1 MADAAPR
8 LPRTGGLILC
18 GGRSRRMGQD
28 KGALP
33 FGPATLL
40 DLALRHMAEVAD
52 VIAVSLSAGADT
64 PRPAPPPRVPVRWVR
79 DAEAYRGPLFGL
91 LHGFRAL
98 AGAAERIAV
107 MPVDMPFLD
116 GRWLRRLLEGLADHP
131 ACALRWQGYTNA
143 LTAAY
148 RADALARLERL
159 VAEGRQRPIALLEG
173 VDALILEVEALWKP
187 EDGPCPML
195 DTDTPE
201 DYRAALAA
209 AGLPPP
215 P

>member
-1 MADAAPR
+1 
-8 LPRTGGLILC
+8 
-18 GGRSRRMGQD
+18 MGTD

-40 DLALRHMAEVAD
+40 DLALRHMGEVAG
-52 VIAVSLSAGADT
+52 VIAVSLGAGADT
-64 PRPAPPPRVPVRWVR
+64 PRLTLAPPSTPVRWVH
-79 DAEAYRGPLFGL
+79 DTEAYRGPLFGL

-98 AGAAERIAV
+98 ADAAERIAV

-116 GRWLRRLLEGLADHP
+116 GRWLRRLLDGLADHS
-131 ACALRWQGYTNA
+131 ACVLRWQGFTNA

-148 RADALARLERL
+148 RADALTRLERL
-159 VAEGRQRPIALLEG
+159 VAEGQQRPIALLDG
-173 VDALILEVEALWKP
+173 VDVLILDVEALWKP
-187 EDGPCPML
+187 GDGPCPML

-209 AGLPPP
+209 AGLAPLP
-215 P
+215 